1 MVPTLPHHDALL
13 VAQLVELVLL
23 VDSAAPHPGAKAR
36 NRGGSET
43 GSLREVTMM
52 TTSEEAGRGRQ
63 SENLITFML
72 ASRASCTSCAK
83 S

>member
-1 MVPTLPHHDALL
+1 MMVPTLPHHDALL
-13 VAQLVELVLL
+13 VAQLVEFVLL

-43 GSLREVTMM
+43 GLLREAIDD
-52 TTSEEAGRGRQ
+52 SQRGGGEGGKV
-63 SENLITFML
+63 ENLSTFML

>member
-43 GSLREVTMM
+43 GLLRE
-52 TTSEEAGRGRQ
+52 AHR
-63 SENLITFML
+63 
-72 ASRASCTSCAK
+72 
-83 S
+83 